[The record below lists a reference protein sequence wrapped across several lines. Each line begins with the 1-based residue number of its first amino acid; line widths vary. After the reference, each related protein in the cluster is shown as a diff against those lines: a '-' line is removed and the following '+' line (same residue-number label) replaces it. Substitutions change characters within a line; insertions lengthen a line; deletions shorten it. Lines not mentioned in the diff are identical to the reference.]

1 VKQRNDEAPAILS
14 RGAPAGGSYLTI
26 PSRSAIRAHPVET
39 ERVLLTPIDPADGPE
54 LWTVVD
60 QSRWHLERWLPWVP
74 FNNTPE
80 ASQRYAEAC
89 AADWDSGRAVRFGI
103 RERGTHALLGVVGL
117 DSCVH
122 LHRSCELGYW
132 LRREATHR
140 GLMTESSRAAVDF
153 AFRHMGVHRIRVAA
167 ATDNHASLSVIGR
180 LGFRFEG
187 IARQAEWCDGRWLDH
202 AIFAMLGTD
211 LR

>member
-1 VKQRNDEAPAILS
+1 MKQRDTEPSAPSS
-14 RGAPAGGSYLTI
+14 RAAPAGGSYLTI
-26 PSRSAIRAHPVET
+26 PSRSAMRAHPIET
-39 ERVLLTPIDPADGPE
+39 ERILLTPIDPADGPE

-103 RERGTHALLGVVGL
+103 RDKGTHALLGVVGL

-132 LRREATHR
+132 LRLDVTGR
-140 GLMTESSRAAVDF
+140 GLMTEAANECVDF
-153 AFRHMGVHRIRVAA
+153 ALKRLGVHRVRCAA
-167 ATDNHASLSVIGR
+167 ATDNYGSLRVIAR

-187 IARQAEWCDGRWLDH
+187 IARQAEFVGGRWVDH
-202 AIFAMLGTD
+202 AVFARLSTD
-211 LR
+211 